1 MATGVYFSAGGT
13 KKVSKIYFGA
23 AGVAKKVTKGYIGGS
38 DGKAKL
44 FFSGGPESATLSKKT
59 TLTLATARFSF
70 GATSIGNYVLIA
82 GGGISTNSDTNTNTV
97 ETFNKSLT
105 RGTATALTF
114 SPRDPAAVS
123 NGTYAIITGGVNGD
137 GYFYGTDSCRAG
149 VAYNSSLTQTVLT
162 SSQYVIG
169 PGTSTTTF
177 NNTAL
182 IFGGFHGYDDGE
194 GTDLKVLY
202 KINTKLTRTN
212 QQLTMMGAYSAAAS
226 ISNYAIFA
234 GGGIPRNNT
243 FIGEGGST
251 SGCALN
257 SSFTSKSITLSIGR
271 LWHTGGSVNNYALF
285 AGGCYYNK
293 SYNEVDATDTV
304 DVFNTSLSRSSAA
317 VLPYATSDGDLAASV
332 YGHHIINNSGRI
344 VAYNYSLTQSTL
356 SSIMSS
362 TEPQSCT
369 AVLGNYAF
377 IHAAGVDSYI
387 KPNNRHNNSSSNKIE
402 VYLSE

>member
-1 MATGVYFSAGGT
+1 MATGVYFSAGST

-82 GGGISTNSDTNTNTV
+82 GGGTAANTNTNTV

-123 NGTYAIITGGVNGD
+123 NGTYAIITGGVNGS
-137 GYFYGTDSCRAG
+137 GYFNNTTPCNAG

-162 SSQYVIG
+162 SSQYVTG

-182 IFGGFHGYDDGE
+182 IFGGFYAYDDDSYDSK
-194 GTDLKVLY
+194 TLY
-202 KINTKLTRTN
+202 KINTKLTCTN
-212 QQLTMMGAYSAAAS
+212 QVLTMSGAYSAAAS

-234 GGGIPRNNT
+234 GGGIPNISS
-243 FIGEGGST
+243 FAGKGGST
-251 SGCALN
+251 SGYALN

-285 AGGCYYNK
+285 AGGYYYDK
-293 SYNEVDATDTV
+293 TEKEVCGTDTV
-304 DVFNTSLSRSSAA
+304 DVFNTSLSRSSAT
-317 VLPYATSDGDLAASV
+317 VLPYTTTSGDLAASV
-332 YGHHIINNSGRI
+332 YGHHIISNSGRI
-344 VAYNYSLTQSTL
+344 VAYNYSLTQTTH
-356 SSIMSS
+356 SSITSS

-377 IHAAGVDSYI
+377 IHAGGDDKYVKPDGR
-387 KPNNRHNNSSSNKIE
+387 PNNYTSNKIE